1 MAASIE
7 WRTET
12 VEVAGTP
19 VRLRRAGAGTPV
31 LVLHHDFGLVD
42 ELPFADALAENHDIL
57 VPEHPGFGNS
67 ERAEWMR
74 SARDLAVLYRG
85 LLAGRGIEKAA
96 LVGLGFGGWL
106 AAEMATMAPGDV
118 GKLALVGA
126 MGLQPKNDYI
136 ADQAL
141 VGYID
146 YTRHAFHDQARFDA
160 VYGAEPSSDQLEL
173 WDICREM
180 CFRIAWK
187 PYMYSQTL
195 SHLLASVTAPS
206 LVVWGEE
213 DQIVPAECAA
223 AYAAALPNARR
234 ESVENCGHAV
244 ALEQPEALAR
254 LVGDFLAG

>member
-1 MAASIE
+1 MAATVQ

-19 VRLRRAGAGTPV
+19 VCLRRAGAGEPV
-31 LVLHHDFGLVD
+31 LILHHDFGLVD
-42 ELPFADALAENHDIL
+42 ELPFADALAATHDVL
-57 VPEHPGFGNS
+57 VPEHPGFGAS

-85 LLAGRGIEKAA
+85 LLAGQGLAGA
-96 LVGLGFGGWL
+96 SLVGLGFGGWL
-106 AAEMATMAPGDV
+106 AAEMATMAPADL
-118 GKLALVGA
+118 GKLVLVGA
-126 MGLQPKNDYI
+126 MGIQPKDAYI

-141 VGYID
+141 VGYMD
-146 YTRHAFHDQARFDA
+146 YARAAFHDQARFDA
-160 VYGAEPSSDQLEL
+160 VYGAEPTNDQLEF

-195 SHLLASVTAPS
+195 PHLLGAVTAPG
-206 LVVWGEE
+206 LVVWGAE
-213 DQIVPAECAA
+213 DEIVPIECAA
-223 AYAAALPNARR
+223 AYTAALANARS
-234 ESVENCGHAV
+234 ETIANCGHAV
-244 ALEQPEALAR
+244 ALEQPETLAA